1 MGQARL
7 SRDQDSKS
15 FVGCYPSRDARGI
28 WPLVEQFAPERRR
41 GLLLPPSPPVRACPV
56 RSAPPF
62 DVWSAGRIGAPVAD
76 HHLGR
81 DLGHFPLPAGKKVK
95 IGTQGLGRRQIF
107 PSFESNLFRLVD

>member
-41 GLLLPPSPPVRACPV
+41 GLLLPPSLTLRVLSAQLLLLMCGPP
-56 RSAPPF
+56 
-62 DVWSAGRIGAPVAD
+62 G
-76 HHLGR
+76 
-81 DLGHFPLPAGKKVK
+81 
-95 IGTQGLGRRQIF
+95 GLGPLLLIITSDAISGTFLCLRERK
-107 PSFESNLFRLVD
+107 SKLVHKD